1 MVVQFICSI
10 LNYGGFYM
18 SETLVGTEQTAA
30 EMPDSGSEDSIE
42 FEPVCLEVPRIYDS
56 CGAKDCLRDLT
67 VFFTSENQEL
77 IDTATSVRITRV
89 SVITATV
96 DVDSVAFNRGYYSVD
111 ETFYFLCCCE
121 VYTAAGALPTS
132 ITGIA
137 VSSKRVMLYGSDGCV
152 KRFSSDSTAV
162 IDPVELDCCA
172 GYNSS
177 LPTANVQVSS
187 PVALA
192 ASLVPV
198 TTVPIVPFVPENVV
212 DFIGGNLVAPVT
224 QQVMTTIGLFSITTL
239 SRSVQLMLPSYDF
252 CMPRKECDDR
262 TDDPCEAFSK
272 IDFPTDAFFPPNSQD
287 SDGNEASFDC
297 RCG

>member
-1 MVVQFICSI
+1 
-10 LNYGGFYM
+10 M
-18 SETLVGTEQTAA
+18 SETIVGAEQTAA
-30 EMPDSGSEDSIE
+30 ETPDSGAEDSIE

-67 VFFTSENQEL
+67 VFFTADNQAL
-77 IDTATSVRITRV
+77 IDTATSVRVTRV

-111 ETFYFLCCCE
+111 ETFYYLCCCE
-121 VYTAAGALPTS
+121 VYTATGALPTS

-137 VSSKRVMLYGSDGCV
+137 VSSKRVVLYGSDGNV
-152 KRFSSDSTAV
+152 KRFSSDSTPA
-162 IDPVELDCCA
+162 IDPSELDCCV
-172 GYNSS
+172 GYNSTM
-177 LPTANVQVSS
+177 PTANVQVSS

-198 TTVPIVPFVPENVV
+198 TTAPIVPFVPENVAE
-212 DFIGGNLVAPVT
+212 FIGGDLASPER
-224 QQVMTTIGLFSITTL
+224 QQVTTTIGLFSITTL

-262 TDDPCEAFSK
+262 TDDPCVQ
-272 IDFPTDAFFPPNSQD
+272 QD
-287 SDGNEASFDC
+287 RLSHRRVLSAQLSGERRKRSVI
-297 RCG
+297 

>member
-1 MVVQFICSI
+1 
-10 LNYGGFYM
+10 M
-18 SETLVGTEQTAA
+18 SETLVGAEQTTA
-30 EMPDSGSEDSIE
+30 ETPDSGAEESID

-56 CGAKDCLRDLT
+56 CGAKDCLRDIT
-67 VFFTSENQEL
+67 VFFTGENQAL
-77 IDTATSVRITRV
+77 IDTATSVRVTRV

-121 VYTAAGALPTS
+121 VYTATGALPTS

-137 VSSKRVMLYGSDGCV
+137 VSSKRVVLYGSDGCV
-152 KRFSSDSTAV
+152 KRFSSDSTDV
-162 IDPVELDCCA
+162 IDPSELDCCR

-177 LPTANVQVSS
+177 LPIANVQVSN

-192 ASLVPV
+192 AALRPV
-198 TTVPIVPFVPENVV
+198 TTAPIVPFVPENVA
-212 DFIGGNLVAPVT
+212 DFIGGDLVAPEN
-224 QQVMTTIGLFSITTL
+224 QQVKTTIGLFSITTL

-262 TDDPCEAFSK
+262 SDDPCEAFSK
-272 IDFPTDAFFPPNSQD
+272 IEFPTDAFFPPNTQD
-287 SDGNEASFDC
+287 SDGSETAFDC